1 MANVKKKQKEENTN
15 LELALRFKQTTGLN
29 IFDFKYGINPR
40 EVYRN
45 SSDCLINIFYREKV
59 TYRRLI
65 FIFNYFGESI
75 YKEYIN
81 DLYLRNKTNLTRN
94 SYGVIEDHVNR
105 ISEEDF
111 KNILTKYV
119 KNEVLNEKEKCIL
132 MGAFQKCAELL
143 DIYKYPNF
151 IPHYRNIKAE
161 LDIGIFE
168 NIVVKGKS
176 YTYKERKNLRKLSY
190 VWNRDTLNK
199 YENLDLL
206 KQRLIGKNDSSE
218 DIKIIDSIRKL
229 KLEYICNHAIKVKE
243 KLDDL
248 YLKYEISN
256 RKDIIKKVYEPPYK
270 KGNIVINNL
279 LKMGNGAILHFCG
292 VYSKIFEFE
301 NYLYKLEEKYN
312 KKFSLEEKESMRK
325 SFETKNNN
333 FIVNRSV
340 DLNAIGQS
348 ENGEY
353 YNVNTSN
360 QLSCMFITPENILK
374 MKGTRG
380 NLALGF
386 SKDKLTPDLIATI
399 SNKNIHSNKNIEC
412 LEAENDFKDFSC
424 SFNELLNMPEGEL
437 NTELVMFRNTELS
450 TLKPSY
456 LLYISYRD
464 INSEGERQNIKF
476 YKEKM
481 REAGLVDIPIVIFD
495 TYTINKEIKE
505 KENNKEIEER

>member
-1 MANVKKKQKEENTN
+1 
-15 LELALRFKQTTGLN
+15 
-29 IFDFKYGINPR
+29 
-40 EVYRN
+40 
-45 SSDCLINIFYREKV
+45 
-59 TYRRLI
+59 
-65 FIFNYFGESI
+65 
-75 YKEYIN
+75 
-81 DLYLRNKTNLTRN
+81 
-94 SYGVIEDHVNR
+94 
-105 ISEEDF
+105 
-111 KNILTKYV
+111 
-119 KNEVLNEKEKCIL
+119 
-132 MGAFQKCAELL
+132 
-143 DIYKYPNF
+143 
-151 IPHYRNIKAE
+151 
-161 LDIGIFE
+161 
-168 NIVVKGKS
+168 
-176 YTYKERKNLRKLSY
+176 
-190 VWNRDTLNK
+190 
-199 YENLDLL
+199 
-206 KQRLIGKNDSSE
+206 
-218 DIKIIDSIRKL
+218 
-229 KLEYICNHAIKVKE
+229 
-243 KLDDL
+243 
-248 YLKYEISN
+248 
-256 RKDIIKKVYEPPYK
+256 
-270 KGNIVINNL
+270 
-279 LKMGNGAILHFCG
+279 MGNGAILHFFG

-412 LEAENDFKDFSC
+412 LEVENDFKDFSC

-481 REAGLVDIPIVIFD
+481 REAGLVDIPFVIFD